1 MKPTRDKQPTSNAR
15 DRDQS
20 RRGEAVGDNGAEGEA
35 ATAPTA
41 KKTASRKAAARKRL
55 LQEDSR
61 SFLDGQLLI
70 AMPGMADERF
80 ARSVI
85 YMCAHSAEGAMG
97 IMLNRPSSV
106 RNFPELLEQL
116 RIIDSAEHISLSP
129 GARDVQV
136 LSGGPVQ
143 TDRGFVLHTAD
154 FFIDNSTLKINEA
167 VSLTATIDILR
178 AIATGQGPDQAI
190 LALGCA
196 GWDAGQLEN
205 EIQLNGWLHCPA
217 DPAILFDHDLDTK
230 YVRALRSIGV
240 VDLSK
245 LSPNAGHA

>member
-1 MKPTRDKQPTSNAR
+1 MKPTRDKQPASKLAG
-15 DRDQS
+15 RDQA
-20 RRGEAVGDNGAEGEA
+20 RQAEGERDGGAEHEAFA
-35 ATAPTA
+35 AP
-41 KKTASRKAAARKRL
+41 ARKKGLGGKARSAESP
-55 LQEDSR
+55 LQANSG

-70 AMPGMADERF
+70 AMPGMSDERF

-116 RIIDSAEHISLSP
+116 RVIDSAERISLP
-129 GARDVQV
+129 PAARDVQV

-143 TDRGFVLHTAD
+143 TDRGFVLHTGD
-154 FFIDNSTLKINEA
+154 FFIDNSTLKINDA

-178 AIATGQGPDQAI
+178 AIAIGQGPDRAL

-230 YVRALRSIGV
+230 YIRALRSIGV
-240 VDLSK
+240 DLGK
-245 LSPNAGHA
+245 LSSNAGHA